1 MVKEKKRVAL
11 ISVGAAIFLTGFKLV
26 IGTLTGSLGILSE
39 ALHSGLDLV
48 AAVITYF
55 SVRISDKPA
64 DKEHNYGHGKI
75 ENLSALI
82 ETILL
87 VITCVWIIYEA
98 VSRLESGK
106 THIEVTIWSYIVV
119 ISSIL
124 IDIRRSR
131 ALSKVAKKYNSQALE
146 ADALHFST
154 DIWSSAVVL
163 LGIICA
169 NFGLFFADSVAA
181 LFVAVIVL
189 FVSYKL
195 GKRAIEVLL
204 DKAPQ
209 ETIEKVENVLKTY
222 NEVML
227 YHSLK
232 IRTAGADTFIKFN
245 IHLNPTSILKDV
257 HGLCDRIEKDLNAE
271 IPRSEVYIH
280 AEPQDSFHVQS
291 ETEEIDNKFI

>member
-11 ISVGAAIFLTGFKLV
+11 ISVFAAIFLTGFKLV
-26 IGTLTGSLGILSE
+26 IGILTGSLGILSE

-64 DKEHNYGHGKI
+64 DKEHNFGHGKI
-75 ENLSALI
+75 ENFSAFI

-98 VSRLESGK
+98 VARLVSGK
-106 THIEVTIWSYIVV
+106 THIEVTVWSYIVV

-124 IDIRRSR
+124 IDITRSQ

-163 LGIICA
+163 LGLICA

-181 LFVAVIVL
+181 LFVALIVL
-189 FVSYKL
+189 FISYKL

-204 DKAPQ
+204 DKAPK
-209 ETIEKVENVLKTY
+209 ETIEKVEKVLKTY
-222 NEVML
+222 TEVKK

-245 IHLNPTSILKDV
+245 IHLIQTQISKMCMT
-257 HGLCDRIEKDLNAE
+257 LCDRIEKDLSGA
-271 IPRSEVYIH
+271 IPRSEIYIH
-280 AEPQDSFHVQS
+280 AEPQDSSHLQS
-291 ETEEIDNKFI
+291 EGDKQGNII